1 MMMNQNSHRIY
12 GINNCISFLKSKNK
26 FLLNKIYINKNSS
39 IYKNEKLSSILNN
52 YKDKILSLDNKIFNK
67 KFPFKHSQGIYIE
80 FQGLIEK
87 NIDQLIND
95 KNNSC
100 FIIADQISDPQN
112 LGQMLRT
119 AECAGIDGIILPRH
133 KSVPLTDTVLQVS
146 QGAFLFTNIC
156 IENNLVNTIK
166 FLQSNGYWIIG
177 IENSIDAK
185 KWYEMDF
192 KGKVAIVIGSEGKG
206 IRKLVKESCDFLAT
220 IPMNGE
226 INSLNVSAA
235 LSAILFER
243 NRQLESL

>member
-220 IPMNGE
+220 IPMNGK